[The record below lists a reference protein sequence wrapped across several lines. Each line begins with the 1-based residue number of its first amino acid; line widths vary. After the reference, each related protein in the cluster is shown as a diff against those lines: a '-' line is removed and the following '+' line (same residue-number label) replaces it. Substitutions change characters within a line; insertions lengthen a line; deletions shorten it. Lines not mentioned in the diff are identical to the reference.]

1 MVGNCCIERY
11 NQEYANCKTLVKPE
25 GRIMDKL
32 MYYSWPGNVR
42 ELRNVLKR
50 ILVLGNWEEIFED
63 LIKRGGLPTVT
74 GSTDPSSKEL
84 PLLTE
89 LLGPDSEMLSNPESF
104 SLKEITKTAVGGIE
118 KEVISH
124 ILDKTNWNRSQAA
137 KALKISYKSL
147 LSKINELNI
156 EVSGFFKE

>member
-1 MVGNCCIERY
+1 M
-11 NQEYANCKTLVKPE
+11 
-25 GRIMDKL
+25 
-32 MYYSWPGNVR
+32 
-42 ELRNVLKR
+42 
-50 ILVLGNWEEIFED
+50 
-63 LIKRGGLPTVT
+63 T